1 MNTPSTRLIIV
12 SNRLPFVLTKDKD
25 EWSIKQGSGGLVTA
39 MVPVL
44 KNRGGIWVGWMG
56 IIEDDNDDKDKV
68 IAETTK
74 GLGYDLVQVSL
85 TKEDV
90 DGFYYGYSN
99 EIIWP
104 LFHDFPSFCNFKPA
118 YWHTYQSVNLKY
130 AQQVF
135 SVAKDGDFIWIQ
147 DYQLICVASELRKLG
162 MTQNIGFF
170 LHIPFPPLDLFLKLP
185 QRFSILESLLSY
197 NLIGFQTMRDKRN
210 FMECLRL
217 LMPHAKIRGKKNL
230 QTVEVDSKAVF
241 VGAFPISIDY
251 KDFVKRASLP
261 QVISK
266 SNQIHSDLPNREL
279 ILGIDRLDYSKG
291 LTYRLKAFA
300 YMLEKYPELIG
311 QITFIQVV
319 VPSREDIPGYHK
331 LKEQIEML
339 VGEINGRFTRSGWVP
354 VHYIYRSLTQTE
366 LISYYRA
373 SRIAF
378 VTPLKDGM
386 NLVAKEFCACSI
398 DKNCALILSEFAG
411 AAAELQNG
419 AILVNPFDIEG
430 MSDALYYAITMDAL
444 ERKAR
449 MVKLRA
455 KIRDHTI
462 YDWIDGYLSAL
473 ASKTL
478 GDFPIVDDYMPTSD
492 SPSTDIFAD
501 GE

>member
-1 MNTPSTRLIIV
+1 MNKQPTRLIIV
-12 SNRLPFVLTKDKD
+12 SNRLPFVLAKDNGD
-25 EWSIKQGSGGLVTA
+25 WSIKQGSGGLVTA

-44 KNRGGIWVGWMG
+44 KNRGGVWVGWMG
-56 IIEDDNDDKDKV
+56 VPQEDNEGTDKA
-68 IAETTK
+68 ISETTK
-74 GLGYDLVQVSL
+74 SLGYDLVQVSL
-85 TKEDV
+85 NKEEV

-104 LFHDFPSFCNFKPA
+104 LFHDLPSFCNFNPA
-118 YWHTYQSVNLKY
+118 YWHTYQAVNLKY
-130 AQQVF
+130 AQKVF
-135 SVAKDGDFIWIQ
+135 EVAKKGDFIWIQ
-147 DYQLICVASELRKLG
+147 DYQLICVALELRRMG
-162 MTQNIGFF
+162 TVQNIGFF
-170 LHIPFPPLDLFLKLP
+170 LHIPFPPLDLFLKIP
-185 QRFSILESLLSY
+185 QRFSILEAMLSY

-210 FMECLRL
+210 FIECLRL
-217 LMPHAKIRGKKNL
+217 LMPNAKIKGKKNL
-230 QTVEVDSKAVF
+230 QTVMVNSTEVF

-251 KDFVKRASLP
+251 KDFVKKASLP

-266 SNQIHSDLPNREL
+266 CNQIHSDLPNREL

-291 LTYRLKAFA
+291 LLYRLKAFA
-300 YMLEKYPELIG
+300 YMLEKHPEFIG

-354 VHYIYRSLTQTE
+354 VHYIYRSLSQTE

-373 SRIAF
+373 SAIAL

-430 MSDALYYAITMDAL
+430 ISDALYTAINMNAA
-444 ERKAR
+444 ERKVR
-449 MVKLRA
+449 MVKLRT

-462 YDWIDGYLSAL
+462 YDWIDSYLSAL

-478 GDFPIVDDYMPTSD
+478 EDFPIVDDYIPTSD
-492 SPSTDIFAD
+492 NPAIS
-501 GE
+501 